1 MIWICESKLF
11 NKIVDIHQVI
21 VDRQNIN
28 YSQLLYIKEQKVQK
42 DIITVIREKIEKTGT
57 ILMMRMLN
65 LFNFLN
71 VWVEMLIC

>member
-11 NKIVDIHQVI
+11 SKIVDIHRVI

-42 DIITVIREKIEKTGT
+42 DIITAIQEEIEKTGT
-57 ILMMRMLN
+57 ILMMRLLN

>member
-1 MIWICESKLF
+1 MIWICE
-11 NKIVDIHQVI
+11 NIHRVI

-28 YSQLLYIKEQKVQK
+28 YFQLLYIKEQKVQK
-42 DIITVIREKIEKTGT
+42 DIITVIQEEIEKTGT
-57 ILMMRMLN
+57 ILMMRLLN